1 MRKRCLQYIFIPLVN
16 MNPSVIIWGNKKTIQ
31 GCSTKKKLQNVVWY
45 HFGHTSFVYLIQFTA
60 SSFNLPFIL
69 PSISWDKHF
78 SVYGFS
84 ISYIL
89 FCFAKHFVFVIAQ
102 FKKPHLSRSRYPLRL
117 LLWLQLMLVCNHHLF
132 IFEKAKHET
141 IFIL

>member
-1 MRKRCLQYIFIPLVN
+1 MFTIYIYTTSEYESKRNNLRQQEDHSRLFN
-16 MNPSVIIWGNKKTIQ
+16 
-31 GCSTKKKLQNVVWY
+31 KKKLQNVVWY